1 MKWLSIQGTTI
12 LFNTD
17 KQEWMKSRFCKEQIA
32 NAMNLNKLF
41 KDMKVIEILTI
52 LGIKDIWRLESNI

>member
-1 MKWLSIQGTTI
+1 
-12 LFNTD
+12 
-17 KQEWMKSRFCKEQIA
+17 MKSRFCKEQIA